1 MAADFVLN
9 VKPRDEHGKGA
20 SRRARRAGRV
30 PAVMYGHG
38 IDPVHMT
45 IDAHDIMMAMK
56 VSNALLEI
64 KNDDDGFKSLAVA
77 REVQRHPVRRDIV
90 HVDLIKVKKGEK
102 IEVDVPVTLEG
113 ESAPETI
120 VSLEAVT
127 IRVLA
132 DATDLPEEVIVSVE
146 GREAGDHIYAGD
158 VKLAGDVELVDDEEL
173 MVVNVSQEMSAEELE
188 AELESDAQPDE
199 PEAAEGDAEEAGD
212 DAAEEESED

>member
-1 MAADFVLN
+1 MAADFVLD

-45 IDAHDIMMAMK
+45 IDGHDIMMAMK
-56 VSNALLEI
+56 VPNALLEI

-173 MVVNVSQEMSAEELE
+173 MVVNIAQEMSAEELE

-199 PEAAEGDAEEAGD
+199 PEAGDAEEAGD

>member
-9 VKPRDEHGKGA
+9 VKPREEHGKGA

-45 IDAHDIMMAMK
+45 VDGHDIMMAMK
-56 VSNALLEI
+56 VPNALLEI
-64 KNDDDGFKSLAVA
+64 KNDEDGFKSLAVA
-77 REVQRHPVRRDIV
+77 REVQRHPVRREIV

-102 IEVDVPVTLEG
+102 IEVAVPITIEG

-120 VSLEAVT
+120 VALEATT

-132 DATDLPEEVIVSVE
+132 DATDLPEELVVSVE

-158 VKLAGDVELVDDEEL
+158 VKLAGGIELVDDEEL

-199 PEAAEGDAEEAGD
+199 PEEAGD
-212 DAAEEESED
+212 DAEEAAGDEAEEESED

>member
-56 VSNALLEI
+56 VPNALLEI
-64 KNDDDGFKSLAVA
+64 KNDEGFESLAVA
-77 REVQRHPVRRDIV
+77 RDVQRHPVRRDIV

-102 IEVDVPVTLEG
+102 IEVDVPVTIEG

-132 DATDLPEEVIVSVE
+132 DATELPEEVVVSVE

-158 VKLAGDVELVDDEEL
+158 VKLGGGVELVDDEEL

-188 AELESDAQPDE
+188 AELESDA
-199 PEAAEGDAEEAGD
+199 EGDAEEAGD
-212 DAAEEESED
+212 DAAEEASED

>member
-1 MAADFVLN
+1 
-9 VKPRDEHGKGA
+9 
-20 SRRARRAGRV
+20 
-30 PAVMYGHG
+30 
-38 IDPVHMT
+38 MT

>member
-9 VKPRDEHGKGA
+9 VKPREEHGKGA

-56 VSNALLEI
+56 VPNALLEI
-64 KNDDDGFKSLAVA
+64 KNDEDGFKSLAVA
-77 REVQRHPVRRDIV
+77 REVQRHPVRREIV

-102 IEVDVPVTLEG
+102 IEVDVPITIEG

-120 VSLEAVT
+120 VALEATTV
-127 IRVLA
+127 RVLA
-132 DATDLPEEVIVSVE
+132 DATDLPEELVVSVE

-158 VKLAGDVELVDDEEL
+158 VKLAGGIELVDDEEL

-199 PEAAEGDAEEAGD
+199 PEEAGDDAEEAGD
-212 DAAEEESED
+212 EAEEESED

>member
-45 IDAHDIMMAMK
+45 IDGHDIMMAMK
-56 VSNALLEI
+56 VPNALLEI

-158 VKLAGDVELVDDEEL
+158 VKLAGDIELVDDEEL

-188 AELESDAQPDE
+188 AELESDVQPDE
-199 PEAAEGDAEEAGD
+199 PEAAGD

>member
-56 VSNALLEI
+56 VPNALLEI
-64 KNDDDGFKSLAVA
+64 KNDEGFESLAVA
-77 REVQRHPVRRDIV
+77 RDVQHHPVRRDIV

-102 IEVDVPVTLEG
+102 IEVDVPVTIEG

-132 DATDLPEEVIVSVE
+132 DATELPEEVVVSVE

-158 VKLAGDVELVDDEEL
+158 VKLGGGVELVDDEEL

-188 AELESDAQPDE
+188 AELESDA
-199 PEAAEGDAEEAGD
+199 EGDAEEAGD
-212 DAAEEESED
+212 DAAEEASED

>member
-1 MAADFVLN
+1 MAADFVLD

-45 IDAHDIMMAMK
+45 IDGHDIMMAMK
-56 VSNALLEI
+56 VPNALLEI
-64 KNDDDGFKSLAVA
+64 KNDEDGFKSLAVA
-77 REVQRHPVRRDIV
+77 REVQRHPVRREIV

-132 DATDLPEEVIVSVE
+132 DATDLPEELVVSVE

-158 VKLAGDVELVDDEEL
+158 VKLAGGIELVDDEEL

-199 PEAAEGDAEEAGD
+199 PEEAGDDAEEAGD
-212 DAAEEESED
+212 EAEEESED